1 VDKKQSINEQFVELT
16 TFVNKQEYMKRTR
29 ANILIVDDDSH
40 ILFSLRTLLERY
52 FTQVFTEKSPE
63 RIPSILNER
72 DIDVIILDMNYTYG
86 ETSGKEGLEW
96 INRILDLDPNLS
108 IVPITAYGGVNMA
121 VDALK
126 SGAVDFVVKPWQNEK
141 IISTINAACNYTSSK
156 RKISILKE
164 QKALLNRT
172 TGALSFD
179 FIGKS
184 DAMKRV
190 FEKVTRVAGTDAN
203 VLILGENGTGKELV
217 ARSIHKQSA
226 RQAESFV
233 NVDLGSIAET
243 LFESELFGYVKG
255 AFTDAAEDRLG
266 RFEAANEGTLFL
278 DEIGNIPLAMQS
290 KLLSA
295 LQNREIF
302 KVGSGKATPIDIRLI
317 TATNQNI
324 YSFVNE
330 GHFRNDLFYRINTV
344 EILLPPLRNREED
357 ITLIADYYIRK
368 YANKYKKDINPLS
381 EKVSTHLR
389 KYEWPGNV
397 RELQHSIERAVILCN
412 GKDLEIRDFQISY
425 SYDHSQQ
432 LQIDSL
438 NLERIEKW
446 AIENCLEKHDGHITN
461 AALELGITRGALYR
475 RFDKHEIKKY

>member
-1 VDKKQSINEQFVELT
+1 L
-16 TFVNKQEYMKRTR
+16 KRTR

-40 ILFSLRTLLERY
+40 IIFSLRTLLERY

-63 RIPSILNER
+63 RIPSILNKR

-121 VDALK
+121 VAALK

-141 IISTINAACNYTSSK
+141 IISTINAACKYTGSK

-164 QKALLNRT
+164 QKAMLSRS
-172 TGALSFD
+172 TGALPFD

-184 DAMKRV
+184 DAMLRV
-190 FEKVTRVAGTDAN
+190 FEKVSRIAGTDAN

-217 ARSIHKQSA
+217 ARSIHMQSA
-226 RQAESFV
+226 RQTESFI

-266 RFEAANEGTLFL
+266 RFEAANEGSLFL

-290 KLLSA
+290 KLLSV

-357 ITLIADYYIRK
+357 IPLIADYYIRK
-368 YANKYKKDINPLS
+368 YASKYKKQINPLS
-381 EKVSTHLR
+381 EKVSNHLR
-389 KYEWPGNV
+389 NYEWPGNV

-412 GKDLEIRDFQISY
+412 GKDLEIRDFQITY
-425 SYDHSQQ
+425 SHDHSEQMH
-432 LQIDSL
+432 IHSL

-446 AIENCLEKHDGHITN
+446 AIESCLEKHEGHITK

>member
-1 VDKKQSINEQFVELT
+1 L
-16 TFVNKQEYMKRTR
+16 KRTR

-40 ILFSLRTLLERY
+40 IIFSLRTLLERY
-52 FTQVFTEKSPE
+52 FTQVFTEKSPD
-63 RIPSILNER
+63 RIPSILNKK

-121 VDALK
+121 VEALK

-141 IISTINAACNYTSSK
+141 IISTINAASKYTSSR
-156 RKISILKE
+156 RKISILKK
-164 QKALLNRT
+164 QKALLSRT
-172 TGALSFD
+172 TGGLPFD

-184 DAMKRV
+184 DAMLRV
-190 FEKVTRVAGTDAN
+190 FEKVNRVAGTDAN

-217 ARSIHKQSA
+217 ARSIHMQSE
-226 RQAESFV
+226 RQNESFI

-243 LFESELFGYVKG
+243 LFESELFGHVKG

-278 DEIGNIPLAMQS
+278 DEIGNVPMSMQT

-302 KVGSGKATPIDIRLI
+302 KVRSSKATAIDIRLI
-317 TATNQNI
+317 SATNQNI
-324 YSFVNE
+324 YTIVNE
-330 GHFRNDLFYRINTV
+330 GQFRNDLFYRINTV
-344 EILLPPLRNREED
+344 EILLPPLRNRLED

-368 YANKYKKDINPLS
+368 YANKYKKQINPLS
-381 EKVSTHLR
+381 EKVSAHLR
-389 KYEWPGNV
+389 NYEWPGNV

-425 SYDHSQQ
+425 SYDHSEK

-446 AIENCLEKHDGHITN
+446 VIESCLEKHDGHITK